1 MAITQFGS
9 DAGLGTPAIAE
20 SSHSALSWGAVIGG
34 AVIAAALTVT
44 LLVGGTGLGFMAISP
59 WSNDGASGTTLA
71 ISTIVWLFATQ
82 IIAYGIAG
90 YVTGRLRTNWTGV
103 HGDEVHFRDT
113 AHGFLVWA
121 VSVVVSVFLLGSGV
135 ASLVSG
141 TAQAG
146 ANLAG
151 AGVGA
156 ASAVVGQAGK
166 DQAQGPG
173 LAYFTDTLLRPSDPA
188 NTPAQNA
195 NPERE
200 VSRILA
206 RSLKEGQ
213 VSDQDQDYLLRLVA
227 DRTGLTPEQAKERL
241 DSVQKQAKEA
251 AEKLEQQA
259 REAADT
265 ARKAAAAFAL
275 WAFASLLVGAF
286 VASLAA
292 TIGGRARITR

>member
-1 MAITQFGS
+1 MATTQLGS
-9 DAGLGTPAIAE
+9 ETALGTHAGAE
-20 SSHSALSWGAVIGG
+20 SSHSAVSWGAIIGG
-34 AVIAAALTVT
+34 AVIAAALTAT
-44 LLVGGTGLGFMAISP
+44 LLIGGTGLGFMAISP
-59 WSNDGASGTTLA
+59 WGNDGASGTTMA
-71 ISTIVWLFATQ
+71 IGTIVWLFVTQ
-82 IIAYGIAG
+82 IVAYGIAG
-90 YVTGRLRTNWTGV
+90 YVTGRLRTNWAGV

-135 ASLVSG
+135 ASVVSG

-166 DQAQGPG
+166 DHAQGPG
-173 LAYFTDTLLRPSDPA
+173 LSYFTDALLRPADPA
-188 NTPAQNA
+188 NASAHTG

-206 RSLKEGQ
+206 RSLKEGE
-213 VSDQDQDYLLRLVA
+213 VSQQDQDYLLRLVA
-227 DRTGLTPEQAKERL
+227 NRTGLTPEQAKERL
-241 DSVQKQAKEA
+241 DSVQMQAKET

>member
-44 LLVGGTGLGFMAISP
+44 LLVGGTGLGFMVVSP
-59 WSNDGASGTTLA
+59 WSNDGASGATLA
-71 ISTIVWLFATQ
+71 IGTIVWLFATQ

-173 LAYFTDTLLRPSDPA
+173 LAYFTDTLLRPSDLA
-188 NTPAQNA
+188 NAPAQNA